1 MMIAAD
7 CATRA
12 DFMRAAE
19 KRLAVRTD
27 RGHFVLVR
35 WDAPRARGRALLM
48 LNTGATRVVKCCEV
62 LEVEVP

>member
-1 MMIAAD
+1 MMVTAD

-35 WDAPRARGRALLM
+35 WDAPKARGRAVIV
-48 LNTGATRVVKCCEV
+48 LNTGGTRTIRCAEV

>member
-19 KRLAVRTD
+19 KRFAVRTA

-35 WDAPRARGRALLM
+35 WDAPRYRGRALIM
-48 LNTGATRVVKCCEV
+48 LNSGATRVIKCAEV
-62 LEVEVP
+62 QAVEVP

>member
-1 MMIAAD
+1 MMVAAD
-7 CATRA
+7 CATRS

-19 KRLAVRTD
+19 HRLAVRTD

-35 WDAPRARGRALLM
+35 WDAPRTRGRALIM
-48 LNTGATRVVKCCEV
+48 LNSGTTRTVRCAEV